1 MARGG
6 KGLGVGDIT
15 VLNNSHLD
23 DEDREVQFY
32 IHGNY
37 DLWWHQSQIDFFFL
51 RCNFLILVSSMV
63 QLQRSICFDK
73 ASGVAR
79 SWLASLTQ

>member
-37 DLWWHQSQIDFFFL
+37 DLWRHQSQIDFF
-51 RCNFLILVSSMV
+51 
-63 QLQRSICFDK
+63 
-73 ASGVAR
+73 
-79 SWLASLTQ
+79 SLDAIF

>member
-1 MARGG
+1 MVGCIVNRSKFMARGG

-37 DLWWHQSQIDFFFL
+37 DLWWHQSQIDFFCL

-63 QLQRSICFDK
+63 DTAATLYLF
-73 ASGVAR
+73 
-79 SWLASLTQ
+79 

>member
-1 MARGG
+1 MVGCIVNRSKFMARGG

-37 DLWWHQSQIDFFFL
+37 DLWWHQSQIDFFALDAIFQFL
-51 RCNFLILVSSMV
+51 SPL
-63 QLQRSICFDK
+63 
-73 ASGVAR
+73 
-79 SWLASLTQ
+79 W